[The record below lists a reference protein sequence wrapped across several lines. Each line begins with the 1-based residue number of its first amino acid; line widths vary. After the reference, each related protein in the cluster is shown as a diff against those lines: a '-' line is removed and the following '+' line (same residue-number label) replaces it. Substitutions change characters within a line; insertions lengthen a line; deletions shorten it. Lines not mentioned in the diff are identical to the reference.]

1 MTNLASC
8 FSEDSTMELKNKET
22 AVRHRAWAVS

>member
-8 FSEDSTMELKNKET
+8 FSEDLTMKLKNKET
-22 AVRHRAWAVS
+22 AVRHRTWTVS